1 MLACGG
7 RQATLPAGLAPS
19 IALGLSLK
27 PQLYAPASPG
37 TAGRAPAV
45 TSGGIQLS
53 PGLTGKCHWQSFIRL
68 GYSEEDTDADEYKED
83 SKRKKQSVAWLGW
96 HKKGV
101 AEMLAARDLQRHP
114 IQPPA

>member
-1 MLACGG
+1 M
-7 RQATLPAGLAPS
+7 
-19 IALGLSLK
+19 
-27 PQLYAPASPG
+27 
-37 TAGRAPAV
+37 
-45 TSGGIQLS
+45 
-53 PGLTGKCHWQSFIRL
+53 GKCHWQCFIRL
-68 GYSEEDTDADEYKED
+68 GYPGEDTDADEDKED